1 MSGWI
6 KLHREIFESDIW
18 HDVTTFRLFVY
29 LIGNASYRDGVKYN
43 GIILNKGQF
52 VRSYRKLTDDL
63 AYKEGRGTKKHSLS
77 TIKKC
82 VQKLVDDGRITVEE
96 TENGTLFT
104 ILNYEKYQ
112 TDDSDLKHFNALN
125 RSESANVNRTEQRT
139 DETSDN
145 LNIINVLSDDE
156 RETENTL
163 NEKLRTNCELTAN
176 ELRTR
181 LRNKEIKKYKE
192 EDDDNNVRVNPFV
205 FFEQE
210 GFGTLGAFVAER
222 LGDLIDTYGETL
234 VLRAMK
240 EAVLHGAKNLKY
252 VEAILKN
259 PNSKKGGDDVKIQ
272 QSSRSY
278 GGFATQNKT
287 KEQVYRELETA
298 RRAWG
303 G

>member
-29 LIGNASYRDGVKYN
+29 LIGNASYRDGVKYK
-43 GIILNKGQF
+43 GMILNKGQF
-52 VRSYRKLTDDL
+52 VRSYRKLSDDL

-125 RSESANVNRTEQRT
+125 RLESANVNRTEQRT
-139 DETSDN
+139 DETSDK
-145 LNIINVLSDDE
+145 LNIINALSDDE
-156 RETENTL
+156 SETENTL

-181 LRNKEIKKYKE
+181 LRNKEIKKYI
-192 EDDDNNVRVNPFV
+192 EDDDNNARVNPFV

-210 GFGTLGAFVAER
+210 GFGTLGSFVAER

-234 VLRAMK
+234 VLNAMK

-259 PNSKKGGDDVKIQ
+259 PNSKRGKDDDKIQ

-278 GGFATQNKT
+278 GGFAGKSKT
-287 KEQVYRELETA
+287 AEQVYRELEAA

>member
-29 LIGNASYRDGVKYN
+29 LIGNASYRDGVKYK
-43 GIILNKGQF
+43 GMILNKGQF

-125 RSESANVNRTEQRT
+125 RLESANVNRTELRT
-139 DETSDN
+139 DETSDK
-145 LNIINVLSDDE
+145 LNIINALSDDE

-181 LRNKEIKKYKE
+181 LRNKEIKKYI
-192 EDDDNNVRVNPFV
+192 EDDDNNARVNPFV

-210 GFGTLGAFVAER
+210 GFGTLGSFVAER

-234 VLRAMK
+234 VLNAMK

-259 PNSKKGGDDVKIQ
+259 PNSKRRKDDDKIQ

-278 GGFATQNKT
+278 GGFAKESKT
-287 KEQVYRELETA
+287 KEQVYRELEAA

>member
-29 LIGNASYRDGVKYN
+29 LIGNASYRDGVKYK
-43 GIILNKGQF
+43 GMILNKGQF
-52 VRSYRKLTDDL
+52 VRSYRKLSDDL

-125 RSESANVNRTEQRT
+125 RLESANVNRTELRT
-139 DETSDN
+139 DETSDK
-145 LNIINVLSDDE
+145 LNIINALNDDE
-156 RETENTL
+156 SETENTL

-181 LRNKEIKKYKE
+181 LRNKEIKKYI
-192 EDDDNNVRVNPFV
+192 EDDDNNARVNPFV

-210 GFGTLGAFVAER
+210 GFGTLGSFVAER

-234 VLRAMK
+234 VLNAMK

-259 PNSKKGGDDVKIQ
+259 PNSKRGKDDDKIQ

-278 GGFATQNKT
+278 GGSAGKSKT
-287 KEQVYRELETA
+287 AEQVYRELEAA

>member
-29 LIGNASYRDGVKYN
+29 LIGNASYRDGVKYK
-43 GIILNKGQF
+43 GMILNKGQF
-52 VRSYRKLTDDL
+52 VRSYRKLSDDL

-125 RSESANVNRTEQRT
+125 RLESANVNRTEQRT
-139 DETSDN
+139 DETSDK
-145 LNIINVLSDDE
+145 LNIINALSDDE
-156 RETENTL
+156 GETENTL

-181 LRNKEIKKYKE
+181 LRNKEIKKYI
-192 EDDDNNVRVNPFV
+192 EDDDNNARVNPFV

-210 GFGTLGAFVAER
+210 GFGTLGSFVAER

-234 VLRAMK
+234 VLNAMK

-259 PNSKKGGDDVKIQ
+259 PNSKRRKDDDKIQ

-278 GGFATQNKT
+278 GGFAKESKT
-287 KEQVYRELETA
+287 KEQVYRELEAA

>member
-125 RSESANVNRTEQRT
+125 RLESANVNRTEQRT
-139 DETSDN
+139 DETSDK
-145 LNIINVLSDDE
+145 LNIINALNDDE
-156 RETENTL
+156 NETENTL

-181 LRNKEIKKYKE
+181 LRNKEIKKYI
-192 EDDDNNVRVNPFV
+192 EDDDNNARVNPFV

-210 GFGTLGAFVAER
+210 GFGTLGSFVAER

-234 VLRAMK
+234 VLNAMK

-259 PNSKKGGDDVKIQ
+259 PNSKRRKDDDKIQ

-278 GGFATQNKT
+278 GGSAGKSKT
-287 KEQVYRELETA
+287 AEQVYRELEAA

>member
-29 LIGNASYRDGVKYN
+29 LIGNASYQDGVKYK

-63 AYKEGRGTKKHSLS
+63 AYKEGRGMKKYSLS

-82 VQKLVDDGRITVEE
+82 VQKLIDDERITVEE

-112 TDDSDLKHFNALN
+112 DNDSDLKHFNALN

-139 DETSDN
+139 DETNDK
-145 LNIINVLSDDE
+145 LNVINTLSDS
-156 RETENTL
+156 ENVSENAL
-163 NEKLRTNCELTAN
+163 IEEHRTNCELTAN

-181 LRNKEIKKYKE
+181 SRIKEIKKYKE
-192 EDDDNNVRVNPFV
+192 DDDDNNTRVNPFV

-210 GFGTLGAFVAER
+210 GFGTLGSFVAER

-234 VLRAMK
+234 VLSAMK

-259 PNSKKGGDDVKIQ
+259 PNSKRGKDDVKIQ
-272 QSSRSY
+272 QPSRSY
-278 GGFATQNKT
+278 GGSAGKSKT
-287 KEQVYRELETA
+287 AEQVYRELEAA

>member
-29 LIGNASYRDGVKYN
+29 LIGNASYRDGVKYK
-43 GIILNKGQF
+43 GMILNKGQF
-52 VRSYRKLTDDL
+52 VRSYRKLSDDL

-82 VQKLVDDGRITVEE
+82 VQKLIDEGRITVEE

-125 RSESANVNRTEQRT
+125 RLESANVNRTELRT
-139 DETSDN
+139 DETSDK
-145 LNIINVLSDDE
+145 LNIINALNDDE
-156 RETENTL
+156 SETENTL

-181 LRNKEIKKYKE
+181 LRNKEIKKYI
-192 EDDDNNVRVNPFV
+192 EDDDNNARVNPFV

-210 GFGTLGAFVAER
+210 GFGTLGSFVAER

-234 VLRAMK
+234 VLNAMK

-259 PNSKKGGDDVKIQ
+259 PNSKRGKDDDKIQ
-272 QSSRSY
+272 QSNRSY

-287 KEQVYRELETA
+287 KEQVYRELEAA

>member
-29 LIGNASYRDGVKYN
+29 LIGNASYRDGVKYK
-43 GIILNKGQF
+43 GMILNKGQF

-63 AYKEGRGTKKHSLS
+63 AYKEGRGMKKYSLS

-112 TDDSDLKHFNALN
+112 TDDSDLKNFNALN

-139 DETSDN
+139 DETSDK
-145 LNIINVLSDDE
+145 LNIINALSDDE
-156 RETENTL
+156 NATENTL
-163 NEKLRTNCELTAN
+163 NEELRTNCELTAN

-192 EDDDNNVRVNPFV
+192 DDDNNAQVNPFV

-210 GFGTLGAFVAER
+210 GFGTLGSFVAER
-222 LGDLIDTYGETL
+222 LGVLIDTYGETL
-234 VLRAMK
+234 VLNAMK
-240 EAVLHGAKNLKY
+240 EATLHGAKNLKY

-259 PNSKKGGDDVKIQ
+259 PNSKRRKDDDKIQ
-272 QSSRSY
+272 QPSRSY
-278 GGFATQNKT
+278 GGFAKQSKT
-287 KEQVYRELETA
+287 KEQVYRELEAA